1 MWKWMSV
8 IGVTRGYLRRGKME
22 YKKCKDCRWVEFIDI
37 SQVGNIGIEMMC
49 KITGKSHKL
58 QKCIKDKN

>member
-1 MWKWMSV
+1 MD
-8 IGVTRGYLRRGKME
+8 

-49 KITGKSHKL
+49 KITGESHKL